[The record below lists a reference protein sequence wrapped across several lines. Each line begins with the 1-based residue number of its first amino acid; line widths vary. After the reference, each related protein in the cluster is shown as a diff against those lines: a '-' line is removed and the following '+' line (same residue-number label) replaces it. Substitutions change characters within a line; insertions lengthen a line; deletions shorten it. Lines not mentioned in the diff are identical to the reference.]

1 MRAGPKLLQWP
12 LAMKNFIAVLT
23 TGDLR
28 QMIGRYSDVILA
40 GLVMTIISMLIIP
53 LPYFALDLLIVLNI
67 SISVLLLLL
76 AMYIPNALHLASF
89 PSLLLITTLFRLA
102 LNVSSTRLILLT
114 AKAGEV
120 IQAFGNFVVKG
131 NLVVGIVIFLILT
144 IIQFLVI
151 TKGAERVAEVAARFT
166 LDAMPGKQ
174 MSIDADLRAGA
185 FDMDEARRKRNDLN
199 RESQLFGSMDG
210 AMKFVKGDA
219 IAGLIITAINIVA
232 GIVIG
237 VLMMKM
243 KAGEALNVF
252 ALLTIG
258 DGLVSQ
264 IPALL
269 ISITAGL
276 VVTRVASEEESNHLG
291 KDISFQLLGQPR
303 AFIIAAVLLTLFA
316 LVPGMPGIPFT
327 IMAAATGLIGYGLN
341 RTARLK
347 AEGKLQPLPN
357 APASQEEVKEQR
369 DKRIQAQRMQEGQS
383 QQMLPVVTPI
393 ALEVAADLI
402 PLVEDTGDG
411 SKFLGEMIPMMR
423 DGLFYEL
430 GVRFPGIRVR
440 GNETDMPPGSYLIMI
455 NEIPLVMGTVS
466 QEKVLV
472 NDTVERLR
480 LLNIEGEPATNPA
493 NGNEC
498 AWIDI
503 QYQEVAEQAGL
514 TTWDAAGY
522 IVLHLSS
529 VLRKNGAE
537 FVGIQETMNML
548 EQLEQAFPALVKET
562 VPKVVSP
569 FQLTDILRRLIEE
582 EISIRDLRSIL
593 QALAEWGQVEHD
605 TVMLTE
611 YVRAALKRYISHK
624 YTRGQNTLIVY
635 LLDPQIEETVRSS
648 IQHTSSGS
656 YLALEPE
663 ITQEILSAV
672 RTEVGSLP
680 PTAQNPVILTT
691 MEIRRY
697 FRKLVELEFPH
708 LAVLS
713 YQELSP
719 DMNIQPIARIS
730 LE

>member
-1 MRAGPKLLQWP
+1 MNKFL
-12 LAMKNFIAVLT
+12 AVLT

-28 QMIGRYSDVILA
+28 QLIGRYSDIGLA
-40 GLVMTIISMLIIP
+40 ALVMLIISILILP
-53 LPYFALDLLIVLNI
+53 LPPFALDILIVLNMAI
-67 SISVLLLLL
+67 SIVLLLL

-89 PSLLLITTLFRLA
+89 PSLLLVTTLFRLS
-102 LNVSSTRLILLT
+102 LNVSSTRLILLE
-114 AKAGEV
+114 AHAGEV
-120 IQAFGNFVVKG
+120 IKAFGEFVVGG
-131 NLVVGIVIFLILT
+131 NLVVGLVIFLILT

-151 TKGAERVAEVAARFT
+151 TKGAERVSEVAARFT

-185 FDMDEARRKRNDLN
+185 FDLDEARRRRNDLN

-210 AMKFVKGDA
+210 AMKFVKGDS
-219 IAGLIITAINIVA
+219 IAGLIITVINIIA
-232 GIVIG
+232 GVIIG
-237 VLMMKM
+237 VTMMDM
-243 KAGEALNVF
+243 SASDALQTF
-252 ALLTIG
+252 AILTVG
-258 DGLVSQ
+258 DGLISQ

-269 ISITAGL
+269 IAITSGL
-276 VVTRVASEEESNHLG
+276 IVTRVASEESENHLG
-291 KDISFQLLGQPR
+291 KDISGQLLSQPR
-303 AFIIAAVLLTLFA
+303 AFVISSVLLVLFG
-316 LVPGMPGIPFT
+316 LVPGMPTIPFWILG
-327 IMAAATGLIGYGLN
+327 IMAGLTGYGLL
-341 RTARLK
+341 RTQRLK
-347 AEGKLQPLPN
+347 AEGKLVADPT
-357 APASQEEVKEQR
+357 APQTAEDVKEQR
-369 DKRIQAQRMQEGQS
+369 EKRIQAQKIQEGQS

-402 PLVEDTGDG
+402 PLVEDAGEG
-411 SKFLGEMIPMMR
+411 SKFLGEMVPMMR

-440 GNETDMPPGSYLIMI
+440 GNESDMPPGSYLIMI

-466 QEKVLV
+466 LTKVLV

-480 LLNIEGEPATNPA
+480 LLNIDGEPATNPA

-498 AWIDI
+498 AWIDSE
-503 QYQEVAEQAGL
+503 YQEVAEQAGL

-529 VLRKNGAE
+529 VLRKNGSE
-537 FVGIQETMNML
+537 FVGIQEVMNML

-593 QALAEWGQVEHD
+593 QSLAEWGQVEHD

>member
-1 MRAGPKLLQWP
+1 
-12 LAMKNFIAVLT
+12 MKNFIAVLM

-40 GLVMTIISMLIIP
+40 ALVMMIISILIIP
-53 LPYFALDLLIVLNI
+53 LPYFLLDLLIVLNI

-76 AMYIPNALHLASF
+76 AMYIPNALQLASF
-89 PSLLLITTLFRLA
+89 PSILLVTTLFRLA

-120 IQAFGNFVVKG
+120 IAAFGNFVVKG

-185 FDMDEARRKRNDLN
+185 FDMDEARKKRNDLN

-219 IAGLIITAINIVA
+219 IAGLIITAINIIA
-232 GIVIG
+232 GVIIG
-237 VLMMKM
+237 VLMMDM
-243 KAGEALNVF
+243 QASEALQVF
-252 ALLTIG
+252 AILTIG
-258 DGLVSQ
+258 DGLISQ

-269 ISITAGL
+269 ISVTAGL
-276 VVTRVASEEESNHLG
+276 VVTRVASEEEGNHLG
-291 KDISFQLLGQPR
+291 KDISFQLLAQPR
-303 AFIIAAVLLTLFA
+303 AFVISSVLLTLFA
-316 LVPGMPGIPFT
+316 IVPGMPAIPFF
-327 IMAAATGLIGYGLN
+327 IMAAAVGAIGYGLN
-341 RTARLK
+341 RSIRLK
-347 AEGKLQPLPN
+347 AEGKLQALPN
-357 APASQEEVKEQR
+357 SPPTQEDVKEQR

-402 PLVEDTGDG
+402 PLVEDTGEG

-498 AWIDI
+498 AWIDV

>member
-1 MRAGPKLLQWP
+1 
-12 LAMKNFIAVLT
+12 MKNFIAVLT
-23 TGDLR
+23 TGDLV
-28 QMIGRYSDVILA
+28 QTISRYSDMVLA
-40 GLVMTIISMLIIP
+40 GLVVIILGMLIIP
-53 LPYFALDLLIVLNI
+53 IPTFLLDLFIVLNM

-76 AMYIPNALHLASF
+76 AIYIPNALHIASF

-120 IQAFGNFVVKG
+120 IAAFGDFVVQG
-131 NLVVGIVIFLILT
+131 NLVVGIVVFLILT
-144 IIQFLVI
+144 LINFLVI

-185 FDMDEARRKRNDLN
+185 FDMDEARKKRNDLS

-210 AMKFVKGDA
+210 AMKFVKGDS

-232 GIVIG
+232 GVIIG
-237 VLMMKM
+237 TTMLDMT
-243 KAGEALNVF
+243 AGNALEVF
-252 ALLTIG
+252 AILTIG

-269 ISITAGL
+269 IAITAGL
-276 VVTRVASEEESNHLG
+276 IVTRVASEEEEQHLG
-291 KDISFQLLGQPR
+291 KDIAIQLLAQPR
-303 AFIIAAVLLTLFA
+303 AFLIAAALMMLLGA
-316 LVPGMPGIPFT
+316 VPGLPTVPFFVLGCT
-327 IMAAATGLIGYGLN
+327 SLGIGYGLV
-341 RTARLK
+341 RSAKMK
-347 AEGKLQPLPN
+347 AEGRIMPVDENVPVSDEQ
-357 APASQEEVKEQR
+357 VREQR
-369 DKRIQAQRMQEGQS
+369 DKRIQAQKMQEGQS

-393 ALEVAADLI
+393 ALEVSADLI
-402 PLVEDTGDG
+402 PLVEDAGEG
-411 SKFLGEMIPMMR
+411 SKFLGEMVPMMR

-440 GNETDMPPGSYLIMI
+440 GNETDMPAGSYLIMI

-466 QEKVLV
+466 LDKVLV
-472 NDTVERLR
+472 NDTAERLR
-480 LLNIEGEPATNPA
+480 LLNIEGETATNPA

-498 AWIDI
+498 AWIDAE
-503 QYQEVAEQAGL
+503 YKEVAEQAGL

-529 VLRKNGAE
+529 VLRKNAAE
-537 FVGIQETMNML
+537 FVGIQEVMNML

-569 FQLTDILRRLIEE
+569 FQLTDILRRLVEE

-593 QALAEWGQVEHD
+593 QSLAEWGQVEHD

-611 YVRAALKRYISHK
+611 YVRSALKRYISHK

>member
-1 MRAGPKLLQWP
+1 
-12 LAMKNFIAVLT
+12 MKNFIAVLT

-28 QMIGRYSDVILA
+28 QTIGRFSDLMLA
-40 GLVMTIISMLIIP
+40 GLVMLIVSMLIIP
-53 LPYFALDLLIVLNI
+53 LPPFLLDIFIVINI

-89 PSLLLITTLFRLA
+89 PSLLLVTTLFRLA

-120 IQAFGNFVVKG
+120 IKAFGNFVVQG

-210 AMKFVKGDA
+210 AMKFVKGDS

-232 GIVIG
+232 GIIIG
-237 VLMMKM
+237 TTMLDMQ
-243 KAGEALNVF
+243 ASEALQVF
-252 ALLTIG
+252 AILTVG

-269 ISITAGL
+269 ISITSGL
-276 VVTRVASEEESNHLG
+276 IVTRVASEDADNHLG
-291 KDISFQLLGQPR
+291 KDISLQLLAQPR
-303 AFIIAAVLLTLFA
+303 AFMIATAMLTIFG
-316 LVPGMPGIPFT
+316 LVPGLPMVPFLFC
-327 IMAAATGLIGYGLN
+327 AALVGAVGYGLN
-341 RTARLK
+341 RTKRLK
-347 AEGKLQPLPN
+347 AEGRLQQVDDGSPP
-357 APASQEEVKEQR
+357 SEEEVQEQR
-369 DKRIQAQRMQEGQS
+369 QKRIQAQRMQEGQS

-402 PLVEDTGDG
+402 PLVEDSGEG

-440 GNETDMPPGSYLIMI
+440 GNESDMPPGSYLIMI

-466 QEKVLV
+466 QDKVLV

-498 AWIDI
+498 AWIDA
-503 QYQEVAEQAGL
+503 QFQDVAEQAGL

>member
-1 MRAGPKLLQWP
+1 
-12 LAMKNFIAVLT
+12 MKNFIAVLT

-28 QMIGRYSDVILA
+28 QTIGRFSDLMLA
-40 GLVMTIISMLIIP
+40 GLVMLIVSMLIIP
-53 LPYFALDLLIVLNI
+53 LPPFLLDIFIVINI

-89 PSLLLITTLFRLA
+89 PSLLLVTTLFRLA

-120 IQAFGNFVVKG
+120 IKAFGNFVVQG

-210 AMKFVKGDA
+210 AMKFVKGDS

-232 GIVIG
+232 GIIIG
-237 VLMMKM
+237 TTMLDMQ
-243 KAGEALNVF
+243 AAEALQVF
-252 ALLTIG
+252 AILTVG

-269 ISITAGL
+269 ISITSGL
-276 VVTRVASEEESNHLG
+276 IVTRVASEDADNHLG
-291 KDISFQLLGQPR
+291 KDISLQLLAQPR
-303 AFIIAAVLLTLFA
+303 AFMIATAMLTIFG
-316 LVPGMPGIPFT
+316 LVPGLPMVPFLFC
-327 IMAAATGLIGYGLN
+327 AALVGAVGYGLN
-341 RTARLK
+341 RTKRLK
-347 AEGKLQPLPN
+347 AEGRLQQIDDGSPP
-357 APASQEEVKEQR
+357 SDEEVQEQR
-369 DKRIQAQRMQEGQS
+369 QKRIQAQRMQEGQS

-402 PLVEDTGDG
+402 PLVEDSGEG

-440 GNETDMPPGSYLIMI
+440 GNESDMPPGSYLIMI

-466 QEKVLV
+466 QDKVLV

-498 AWIDI
+498 AWIDA
-503 QYQEVAEQAGL
+503 QFQDVAEQAGL

>member
-1 MRAGPKLLQWP
+1 
-12 LAMKNFIAVLT
+12 MKNFIAVLT
-23 TGDLR
+23 TGDVR
-28 QMIGRYSDVILA
+28 QTIGRYSDVILA
-40 GLVMTIISMLIIP
+40 VLVMVIISMLIIP
-53 LPYFALDLLIVLNI
+53 LPPFLLDLFIVLNI

-89 PSLLLITTLFRLA
+89 PSLLLVTTLFRLS

-114 AKAGEV
+114 AQAGDV
-120 IQAFGNFVVKG
+120 IKAFGDFVVQG

-185 FDMDEARRKRNDLN
+185 FDMDTARRKRDDLN

-210 AMKFVKGDA
+210 AMKFVKGDS

-232 GIVIG
+232 GIIIG
-237 VLMMKM
+237 TTMMNM
-243 KAGEALNVF
+243 SASEALNVF
-252 ALLTIG
+252 AILTVG

-269 ISITAGL
+269 ISITSGL
-276 VVTRVASEEESNHLG
+276 VVTRVASEDESNHLG
-291 KDISFQLLGQPR
+291 KDISLQLLAQPR
-303 AFIIAAVLLTLFA
+303 AFIIATVMLTAFG
-316 LVPGMPGIPFT
+316 LVPGLPPVPFF
-327 IMAAATGLIGYGLN
+327 IMASVTGALGYGLN

-347 AEGKLQPLPN
+347 AEGKLQPVDDFGP
-357 APASQEEVKEQR
+357 PSEEEVREQR
-369 DKRIQAQRMQEGQS
+369 DKRIQAQKMQEGQS

-440 GNETDMPPGSYLIMI
+440 GNETDMPPGSYLIML

-466 QEKVLV
+466 QDKVLV

-498 AWIDI
+498 AWIDA
-503 QYQEVAEQAGL
+503 QFQDVAEQAGL
-514 TTWDAAGY
+514 TTWDATGY

>member
-1 MRAGPKLLQWP
+1 
-12 LAMKNFIAVLT
+12 MKNFIAVLT
-23 TGDLR
+23 TGDLS
-28 QMIGRYSDVILA
+28 QTIGRYSDLLMA
-40 GLVMTIISMLIIP
+40 ALVVVIISMLIIP
-53 LPYFALDLLIVLNI
+53 VPPALLDILIVLNI

-76 AMYIPNALHLASF
+76 AIYIPNALQIASF
-89 PSLLLITTLFRLA
+89 PSLLLITTLFRLS
-102 LNVSSTRLILLT
+102 LNVSSTRLILLE

-120 IQAFGNFVVKG
+120 IKAFGDFVVQG

-144 IIQFLVI
+144 IINFLVI

-185 FDMDEARRKRNDLN
+185 LDMDEARKKRNDLS

-210 AMKFVKGDA
+210 AMKFVKGDS
-219 IAGLIITAINIVA
+219 ITGLIVTAINIIA
-232 GIVIG
+232 GVIIG
-237 VLMMKM
+237 TTMLEMT
-243 KAGEALNVF
+243 AGDALEVF
-252 ALLTIG
+252 AILTIG

-269 ISITAGL
+269 IAITAGL
-276 VVTRVASEEESNHLG
+276 IVTRVASEDENQHLG
-291 KDISFQLLGQPR
+291 KDIAFQLLAQPR
-303 AFIIAAVLLTLFA
+303 AFVIASALMVLLG
-316 LVPGMPGIPFT
+316 LVPGLPMIPFFVL
-327 IMAAATGLIGYGLN
+327 ALFSGGIGYGLI
-341 RTARLK
+341 RTKKLK
-347 AEGKLQPLPN
+347 AEGRLMPQDDE
-357 APASQEEVKEQR
+357 AGVTEEQAKEQR

-402 PLVEDTGDG
+402 PLVEDAGEG
-411 SKFLGEMIPMMR
+411 SRFLGEMVPMMR

-440 GNETDMPPGSYLIMI
+440 GNESDMPAGSYLIMI
-455 NEIPLVMGTVS
+455 NEIPLVMGTVNID
-466 QEKVLV
+466 KVLV
-472 NDTVERLR
+472 NDTAERLR
-480 LLNIEGEPATNPA
+480 LLNIEGETATNPA
-493 NGNEC
+493 NNNEC
-498 AWIDI
+498 AWIDAE
-503 QYQEVAEQAGL
+503 YKDVAEQAGL

-529 VLRKNGAE
+529 VLRKNAAE
-537 FVGIQETMNML
+537 FVGIQEVMNML

-569 FQLTDILRRLIEE
+569 FQLTDILRRLVEE

-593 QALAEWGQVEHD
+593 QSLAEWGQVEHD

-611 YVRAALKRYISHK
+611 YVRSALKRYISHK

>member
-1 MRAGPKLLQWP
+1 
-12 LAMKNFIAVLT
+12 MKGIKSFIAILT

-28 QMIGRYSDVILA
+28 QAIGRYSDVMLA
-40 GLVMTIISMLIIP
+40 SLVMMIISMLIIP
-53 LPYFALDLLIVLNI
+53 LPPFLLDLLIVLNI

-89 PSLLLITTLFRLA
+89 PSILLVTTLFRLA

-114 AKAGEV
+114 AEAGDV
-120 IQAFGNFVVKG
+120 IAAFGDFVVQG
-131 NLVVGIVIFLILT
+131 NLVVGLVIFLILT

-210 AMKFVKGDA
+210 AMKFVKGDS

-232 GIVIG
+232 GLIIG
-237 VLMMKM
+237 ATMLNMEL
-243 KAGEALNVF
+243 GEALQVF
-252 ALLTIG
+252 AILTVG

-269 ISITAGL
+269 ISVTSGL
-276 VVTRVASEEESNHLG
+276 IVPRVASEESGNHLG
-291 KDISFQLLGQPR
+291 KDISFQLLAQPR
-303 AFIIAAVLLTLFA
+303 AFIIATVMLVLFGA
-316 LVPGMPGIPFT
+316 VPGLPVIPFRF
-327 IMAAATGLIGYGLN
+327 MALMTGLTGYGLN
-341 RTARLK
+341 RSRRLK
-347 AEGKLQPLPN
+347 AEGKLQPIPDEGGM
-357 APASQEEVKEQR
+357 PSDEDVKEQR
-369 DKRIQAQRMQEGQS
+369 EKRIQAQRMQEGQS

-402 PLVEDTGDG
+402 PLVEDAGDG

-480 LLNIEGEPATNPA
+480 LLNIDGEPATNPA

-498 AWIDI
+498 AWIEAQFQD
-503 QYQEVAEQAGL
+503 VAEQAGL

-522 IVLHLSS
+522 MVLHLSS

>member
-1 MRAGPKLLQWP
+1 
-12 LAMKNFIAVLT
+12 MKNFIAVLT
-23 TGDLR
+23 TGDV
-28 QMIGRYSDVILA
+28 QQTISRYSDFVLA
-40 GLVMTIISMLIIP
+40 GLVVVIISMLIIP
-53 LPYFALDLLIVLNI
+53 VPPFLLDLLIVLNMAI
-67 SISVLLLLL
+67 SVVLLLL
-76 AMYIPNALHLASF
+76 AIYIPNALQIASF

-114 AKAGEV
+114 AAPGEV
-120 IQAFGNFVVKG
+120 IKAFGDFVVSG
-131 NLVVGIVIFLILT
+131 NLVVGVVIFLILT
-144 IIQFLVI
+144 IINFLVI

-185 FDMDEARRKRNDLN
+185 FDMDEARRKRNELG

-210 AMKFVKGDA
+210 AMKFVKGDS

-232 GIVIG
+232 GIIIG
-237 VLMMKM
+237 STQMGMKT
-243 KAGEALNVF
+243 AEALDVF

-269 ISITAGL
+269 IAITAGL
-276 VVTRVASEEESNHLG
+276 IVTRVASEDTDQHLG
-291 KDISFQLLGQPR
+291 KDIATQLLAQPR
-303 AFIIAAVLLTLFA
+303 AFAISTFILMA
-316 LVPGMPGIPFT
+316 LGIVPGMPTVPFFVLGIS
-327 IMAAATGLIGYGLN
+327 AGVVGYGLS
-341 RTARLK
+341 RTKRLK
-347 AEGKLQPLPN
+347 AEGKLLPGSDG
-357 APASQEEVKEQR
+357 PSEEEVKQER
-369 DKRIQAQRMQEGQS
+369 DKRIKTQKLQEGQS

-402 PLVEDTGDG
+402 PLVEDQGEG
-411 SKFLGEMIPMMR
+411 SRFLGEMVPMMR

-440 GNETDMPPGSYLIMI
+440 GNETDMPAGSYLIMI
-455 NEIPLVMGTVS
+455 NEIPLVMGTVALD
-466 QEKVLV
+466 KVLV

-480 LLNIEGEPATNPA
+480 LLNIEGEQATNPA

-498 AWIDI
+498 AWIDSDYKDI
-503 QYQEVAEQAGL
+503 AEQAGL

-522 IVLHLSS
+522 MVLHLSS
-529 VLRKNGAE
+529 VLRKNAAE
-537 FVGIQETMNML
+537 FVGIQEVMNML

-569 FQLTDILRRLIEE
+569 FQLTDILRRLVEE

-593 QALAEWGQVEHD
+593 QSLAEWGQVEHD

-611 YVRAALKRYISHK
+611 YVRSALKRYISHK

>member
-1 MRAGPKLLQWP
+1 MTRFFA
-12 LAMKNFIAVLT
+12 ILT

-28 QMIGRYSDVILA
+28 LAIGRYSDVFLA
-40 GLVMTIISMLIIP
+40 ALIMMIITMLIIP
-53 LPYFALDLLIVLNI
+53 LPTWMLDVLIVLNI
-67 SISVLLLLL
+67 SIAVLLVLL

-89 PSLLLITTLFRLA
+89 PSILLVTTLFRLA
-102 LNVSSTRLILLT
+102 LNVSSTRLILLY

-120 IQAFGNFVVKG
+120 IKAFGDFVVAG

-185 FDMDEARRKRNDLN
+185 FDIDEARRKRNELN

-210 AMKFVKGDA
+210 AMKFVKGDS

-232 GIVIG
+232 GIIIG
-237 VLMMKM
+237 TTMLDM
-243 KAGEALNVF
+243 ATSEALNVY
-252 ALLTIG
+252 ALLTVG

-276 VVTRVASEEESNHLG
+276 VVTRVASEEDSSHLG
-291 KDISFQLLGQPR
+291 KDISFQLLAQPR
-303 AFIIAAVLLTLFA
+303 AFVIASILMTLFG
-316 LVPGMPGIPFT
+316 LVPGMPTIPFFVL
-327 IMAAATGLIGYGLN
+327 AAITGATAYGLQ
-341 RTARLK
+341 RSRRLK
-347 AEGKLQPLPN
+347 AEGKLKPVDAGGP
-357 APASQEEVKEQR
+357 PSEEEVKEQR
-369 DKRIQAQRMQEGQS
+369 EKRIQAQKMQEGQS

-393 ALEVAADLI
+393 ALEVASDLI
-402 PLVEDTGDG
+402 HLVEDQGDG
-411 SKFLGEMIPMMR
+411 SKFLGRMIPMMR

-430 GVRFPGIRVR
+430 GVRFPGVRVR
-440 GNETDMPPGSYLIMI
+440 GNESDMPTGSYLIMI

-466 QEKVLV
+466 QDKVLV

-480 LLNIEGEPATNPA
+480 LLNIDGEPATNPA

-503 QYQEVAEQAGL
+503 SLQEVAEQAGL

-522 IVLHLSS
+522 MVLHLSS

-672 RTEVGSLP
+672 RTEVGALP

-719 DMNIQPIARIS
+719 DMNIQPIARIA

>member
-1 MRAGPKLLQWP
+1 
-12 LAMKNFIAVLT
+12 MKGFIAVLT

-28 QMIGRYSDVILA
+28 QAIGRYSDIGLA
-40 GLVMTIISMLIIP
+40 ALVMLIISMLIIP
-53 LPYFALDLLIVLNI
+53 LPPFMLDVLIVVNI

-89 PSLLLITTLFRLA
+89 PSLLLVTTLFRLS

-114 AKAGEV
+114 AQPGEV
-120 IQAFGNFVVKG
+120 IKAFGNFVVSG

-210 AMKFVKGDA
+210 AMKFVKGDS

-232 GIVIG
+232 GVIIG
-237 VLMMKM
+237 VTMMNM
-243 KAGEALNVF
+243 GASEALSIF
-252 ALLTIG
+252 ALLTVG

-276 VVTRVASEEESNHLG
+276 IVTRVASEESENHLG
-291 KDISFQLLGQPR
+291 RDISFQLLAQPK
-303 AFIIAAVLLTLFA
+303 AFVIASVLLVLFG
-316 LVPGMPGIPFT
+316 LVPGLPTLPFFL
-327 IMAAATGLIGYGLN
+327 MAAVTGATGYGLN
-341 RTARLK
+341 RTKRLK
-347 AEGKLQPLPN
+347 AEGKLQPIDDGGMP
-357 APASQEEVKEQR
+357 SEQDVKEQR
-369 DKRIQAQRMQEGQS
+369 EKRIQAQKMQEGQS

-402 PLVEDTGDG
+402 PLVEDTGEG

-466 QEKVLV
+466 QDKVLV

-480 LLNIEGEPATNPA
+480 LLNIDGEPATNPA

-498 AWIDI
+498 AWVDA
-503 QYQEVAEQAGL
+503 QYQDVAEQAGL
-514 TTWDAAGY
+514 TTWDASGY

>member
-1 MRAGPKLLQWP
+1 
-12 LAMKNFIAVLT
+12 MKNFLAVLM
-23 TGDLR
+23 TGDIR
-28 QMIGRYSDVILA
+28 HTVGRYSDVLLA
-40 GLVMTIISMLIIP
+40 GLVMLIISMLIIP
-53 LPYFALDLLIVLNI
+53 LPPLLLDLFIVLNI

-89 PSLLLITTLFRLA
+89 PSLLLVTTLFRLA

-114 AKAGEV
+114 AEAGEV
-120 IQAFGNFVVKG
+120 IKAFGNFVVQG

-185 FDMDEARRKRNDLN
+185 FDMDTARKKRNDLN

-210 AMKFVKGDA
+210 AMKFVKGDS

-232 GIVIG
+232 GLIIG
-237 VLMMKM
+237 TTMLNMSS
-243 KAGEALNVF
+243 GEALQVF
-252 ALLTIG
+252 AILTVG

-269 ISITAGL
+269 ISVTSGL
-276 VVTRVASEEESNHLG
+276 VVTRVASEEEENHLG
-291 KDISFQLLGQPR
+291 KDISMQLLAQPR
-303 AFIIAAVLLTLFA
+303 AFIIASAMLGMFG
-316 LVPGMPGIPFT
+316 LVPGLPMLPFFV
-327 IMAAATGLIGYGLN
+327 MSAVTGVVGYGLN
-341 RTARLK
+341 RTNRLK
-347 AEGKLQPLPN
+347 AEGKLQPVDGSP
-357 APASQEEVKEQR
+357 PSEEDMQEQR

-393 ALEVAADLI
+393 ALEVAGDLI
-402 PLVEDTGDG
+402 PLVEDQGAG

-440 GNETDMPPGSYLIMI
+440 GNESDMPTGSYLIMI

-466 QEKVLV
+466 QDKVLV

-480 LLNIEGEPATNPA
+480 LLNIEGQPATNPA

-498 AWIDI
+498 AWIDA

-514 TTWDAAGY
+514 TTWDATGY

>member
-1 MRAGPKLLQWP
+1 
-12 LAMKNFIAVLT
+12 MKNFIAVLT
-23 TGDLR
+23 TGDL
-28 QMIGRYSDVILA
+28 QQTIGRYSDLILA
-40 GLVMTIISMLIIP
+40 FLIVIILGMLIVPVPPFI
-53 LPYFALDLLIVLNI
+53 LDLLMVINI
-67 SISVLLLLL
+67 SISVILLLL
-76 AMYIPNALHLASF
+76 AIYIPNALHLASF
-89 PSLLLITTLFRLA
+89 PSLLLVTTLFRLG
-102 LNVSSTRLILLT
+102 LNVSTTRLILLE
-114 AKAGEV
+114 AHAGEV
-120 IQAFGNFVVKG
+120 VVAFGNFVVQG
-131 NLVVGIVIFLILT
+131 NLVVGIVMFLVLT
-144 IIQFLVI
+144 IINFLVI
-151 TKGAERVAEVAARFT
+151 TKGAERVSEVAARFT

-185 FDMDEARRKRNDLN
+185 FDMDEARRRRNDLS
-199 RESQLFGSMDG
+199 RESQLHGSMDG

-219 IAGLIITAINIVA
+219 IAGLIITAINIIA
-232 GIVIG
+232 GVIIG
-237 VLMMKM
+237 TTMLDMS
-243 KAGEALNVF
+243 ASEALQIY
-252 ALLTIG
+252 AILTIG

-264 IPALL
+264 IPAIL
-269 ISITAGL
+269 ISVTAGFI
-276 VVTRVASEEESNHLG
+276 VTRVASEESDQHLG
-291 KDISFQLLGQPR
+291 KDIAIQLLAQPR
-303 AFIIAAVLLTLFA
+303 SFMISSVFLAAIGII
-316 LVPGMPGIPFT
+316 PGMPAVPFVGI
-327 IMAAATGLIGYGLN
+327 AAIIGALGYGLQ
-341 RTARLK
+341 RSKRMK
-347 AEGKLQPLPN
+347 AEGKIVAQPGDGP
-357 APASQEEVKEQR
+357 PSEDEVKQQR
-369 DKRIQAQRMQEGQS
+369 EKRIQNQKMQEGQAA
-383 QQMLPVVTPI
+383 QMLPVVTPI

-402 PLVEDTGDG
+402 PLVEDAGEG
-411 SKFLGEMIPMMR
+411 SKFLGEMVPMMR

-466 QEKVLV
+466 LNKVLV
-472 NDTVERLR
+472 NDTAERLR
-480 LLNIEGEPATNPA
+480 LLNIEGETATNPA

-498 AWIDI
+498 AWIDAE
-503 QYQEVAEQAGL
+503 YKEVAEQAGL

-529 VLRKNGAE
+529 VLRKNAAE
-537 FVGIQETMNML
+537 FVGIQEVMNML

-569 FQLTDILRRLIEE
+569 FQLTDILRRLVEE

-593 QALAEWGQVEHD
+593 QSLAEWGQVEHD

-611 YVRAALKRYISHK
+611 YVRSALKRYISHK

>member
-1 MRAGPKLLQWP
+1 
-12 LAMKNFIAVLT
+12 MKNFIAVLT
-23 TGDLR
+23 TGDL
-28 QMIGRYSDVILA
+28 QQTIGRYSDVMLA
-40 GLVMTIISMLIIP
+40 GMVILILGMLIVP
-53 LPYFALDLLIVLNI
+53 LPPFLLDILIVLNM
-67 SISVLLLLL
+67 SISVVLMLL

-89 PSLLLITTLFRLA
+89 PSLLLLTTLFRLA
-102 LNVSSTRLILLT
+102 LNVSSTRLILLD

-120 IQAFGNFVVKG
+120 IKSFGEFVVRG
-131 NLVVGIVIFLILT
+131 NLVVGIVMFLILT

-151 TKGAERVAEVAARFT
+151 TKGAERVSEVAARFT

-185 FDMDEARRKRNDLN
+185 FDMDEARKKRNDLS

-210 AMKFVKGDA
+210 AMKFVKGDS
-219 IAGLIITAINIVA
+219 IAGLIITAINIIA
-232 GIVIG
+232 GVIIG
-237 VLMMKM
+237 TTMMDM
-243 KAGEALNVF
+243 EAGEALNLF
-252 ALLTIG
+252 AILTIG

-269 ISITAGL
+269 IAITAGL
-276 VVTRVASEEESNHLG
+276 IVTRVASEDSDQHLG
-291 KDISFQLLGQPR
+291 KDIAFQMLAQPR
-303 AFIIAAVLLTLFA
+303 AFVIATVFLMLIGII
-316 LVPGMPGIPFT
+316 PGMPTVPFFF
-327 IMAAATGLIGYGLN
+327 MAALAGGAGYGLL
-341 RTARLK
+341 RTKRLK
-347 AEGKLQPLPN
+347 AEGKLLAQPD
-357 APASQEEVKEQR
+357 APPSEEEVKQQR
-369 DKRIQAQRMQEGQS
+369 DKRIQAQKMQEGQS

-402 PLVEDTGDG
+402 PLVEDSGSG
-411 SKFLGEMIPMMR
+411 SKFLGEMVPMMR

-466 QEKVLV
+466 LNKVLV
-472 NDTVERLR
+472 NDTAERLR
-480 LLNIEGEPATNPA
+480 LLNIEGESATNPA

-498 AWIDI
+498 AWIDAE
-503 QYQEVAEQAGL
+503 YREVAEQAGL

-529 VLRKNGAE
+529 VLRKNAAE
-537 FVGIQETMNML
+537 FVGIQEVMNML

-569 FQLTDILRRLIEE
+569 FQLTDILRRLVEE

-593 QALAEWGQVEHD
+593 QSLAEWGQVEHD

-611 YVRAALKRYISHK
+611 YVRSALKRYISHK

>member
-1 MRAGPKLLQWP
+1 
-12 LAMKNFIAVLT
+12 MKNFIAVLT
-23 TGDLR
+23 TGDL
-28 QMIGRYSDVILA
+28 QQTLARYSDLALA
-40 GLVMTIISMLIIP
+40 GLIILILGMLIVP
-53 LPYFALDLLIVLNI
+53 LPYFLLDIFIVINM
-67 SISVLLLLL
+67 SFSVILMLL
-76 AMYIPNALHLASF
+76 AMYIPNALHIASF

-102 LNVSSTRLILLT
+102 LNVSSTRLILLE
-114 AKAGEV
+114 AHAGEV
-120 IQAFGNFVVKG
+120 IKSFGEFVVKG
-131 NLVVGIVIFLILT
+131 NLVVGIMMFLILT
-144 IIQFLVI
+144 IINFLVI
-151 TKGAERVAEVAARFT
+151 TKGAERVSEVAARFT

-185 FDMDEARRKRNDLN
+185 FDMDEARRKRNDLG

-210 AMKFVKGDA
+210 AMKFVKGDS
-219 IAGLIITAINIVA
+219 IAGLIITAINIIA
-232 GIVIG
+232 GVIIG
-237 VLMMKM
+237 TTMMGM
-243 KAGEALNVF
+243 DAATALNTF
-252 ALLTIG
+252 AILTIG

-264 IPALL
+264 IPGLL
-269 ISITAGL
+269 IAITAGL
-276 VVTRVASEEESNHLG
+276 IVTRVASEDSNQHLG
-291 KDISFQLLGQPR
+291 KDIAIQMLAQPR
-303 AFIIAAVLLTLFA
+303 AFMIAAVFLIGIA
-316 LVPGMPGIPFT
+316 IIPGMPFVPFM
-327 IMAAATGLIGYGLN
+327 IMAVLSGGAGYGLA
-341 RTARLK
+341 RTIRLK
-347 AEGKLQPLPN
+347 AEGKIQPVEDG
-357 APASQEEVKEQR
+357 APKSDEEVKQQR
-369 DKRIQAQRMQEGQS
+369 EKRIQTQKMQEGQS

-402 PLVEDTGDG
+402 PLVEDSGEG
-411 SKFLGEMIPMMR
+411 SKFLGEMVPMMR

-466 QEKVLV
+466 LNKVLV
-472 NDTVERLR
+472 NDTAERLR
-480 LLNIEGEPATNPA
+480 LLNIEGETATNPA

-498 AWIDI
+498 AWIDAE
-503 QYQEVAEQAGL
+503 YKEVAEQAGL

-529 VLRKNGAE
+529 VLRKNAAE
-537 FVGIQETMNML
+537 FVGIQEVMNML

-569 FQLTDILRRLIEE
+569 FQLTDILRRLVEE

-593 QALAEWGQVEHD
+593 QSLAEWGQVEHD

-611 YVRAALKRYISHK
+611 YVRSALKRYISHK

>member
-1 MRAGPKLLQWP
+1 
-12 LAMKNFIAVLT
+12 MKNFIAVLT
-23 TGDLR
+23 TGDLS
-28 QMIGRYSDVILA
+28 QTIGRYSDLMMA
-40 GLVMTIISMLIIP
+40 GLIVIIISMLIIP
-53 LPYFALDLLIVLNI
+53 VPPVILDLLIVLNM

-76 AMYIPNALHLASF
+76 AIYIPNALQIASF

-114 AKAGEV
+114 AKAGDV
-120 IQAFGNFVVKG
+120 IRAFGDFVVQG
-131 NLVVGIVIFLILT
+131 NLVVGLVVFLILT
-144 IIQFLVI
+144 IINFLVI

-185 FDMDEARRKRNDLN
+185 LDMDEARKKRNDLS

-210 AMKFVKGDA
+210 AMKFVKGDS
-219 IAGLIITAINIVA
+219 IAGLIITAINIIA
-232 GIVIG
+232 GIIIG
-237 VLMMKM
+237 ATMLDMS
-243 KAGEALNVF
+243 AGEALQVF
-252 ALLTIG
+252 AILTIG

-269 ISITAGL
+269 IAITAGL
-276 VVTRVASEEESNHLG
+276 IVTRVASEDEDQHLG
-291 KDISFQLLGQPR
+291 KDIAFQLLAQPR
-303 AFIIAAVLLTLFA
+303 AFIISSTLMVGLG
-316 LVPGMPGIPFT
+316 LVPGLPAIPFFVL
-327 IMAAATGLIGYGLN
+327 ALCSGGVGYGLI
-341 RTARLK
+341 RTKKLK
-347 AEGKLQPLPN
+347 AEGRLMPQDDEVGVTDEQAK
-357 APASQEEVKEQR
+357 EER

-402 PLVEDTGDG
+402 PLVEDAGEG
-411 SKFLGEMIPMMR
+411 SRFLGEMVPMMR

-440 GNETDMPPGSYLIMI
+440 GNETDMPAGSYLIMI
-455 NEIPLVMGTVS
+455 NEIPLVMGTVNID
-466 QEKVLV
+466 KVLV
-472 NDTVERLR
+472 NDTAERLR
-480 LLNIEGEPATNPA
+480 LLNIEGETATNPA
-493 NGNEC
+493 NNNEC
-498 AWIDI
+498 AWIDAE
-503 QYQEVAEQAGL
+503 YKDVAEQAGL

-529 VLRKNGAE
+529 VLRKNAAE
-537 FVGIQETMNML
+537 FVGIQEVMTML

-569 FQLTDILRRLIEE
+569 FQLTDILRRLVEE

-593 QALAEWGQVEHD
+593 QSLAEWGQVEHD

-611 YVRAALKRYISHK
+611 YVRSALKRYISHK

>member
-1 MRAGPKLLQWP
+1 
-12 LAMKNFIAVLT
+12 MKGFIAVLM

-28 QMIGRYSDVILA
+28 QTIGRYSDFMLA
-40 GLVMTIISMLIIP
+40 GLVMLIVSMLIIP
-53 LPYFALDLLIVLNI
+53 LPPFVLDLFLVLNV
-67 SISVLLLLL
+67 SIAVLLVLL

-89 PSLLLITTLFRLA
+89 PSILLVTTLFRLA

-114 AKAGEV
+114 ASAGEV
-120 IQAFGNFVVKG
+120 IRAFGNFVVSG

-185 FDMDEARRKRNDLN
+185 FDMDEARRRRNNLN

-210 AMKFVKGDA
+210 AMKFVKGDS
-219 IAGLIITAINIVA
+219 IASLIITAINIVA
-232 GIVIG
+232 GVIIG
-237 VLMMKM
+237 TLMLGMSG
-243 KAGEALNVF
+243 GEALQVY
-252 ALLTIG
+252 ALLTVG

-269 ISITAGL
+269 ISVTAGL
-276 VVTRVASEEESNHLG
+276 VVTRVASEDEEAHLG
-291 KDISFQLLGQPR
+291 KDISFQLLSQPR
-303 AFIIAAVLLTLFA
+303 AFLIACTILALFA
-316 LVPGMPGIPFT
+316 LVPGLPAIPFLVLSL
-327 IMAAATGLIGYGLN
+327 ATFGIGYGL
-341 RTARLK
+341 RRSELSK
-347 AEGKLQPLPN
+347 KQHLMQLREGGGPLPEE
-357 APASQEEVKEQR
+357 ALQEERE
-369 DKRIQAQRMQEGQS
+369 KRIQDQKAQEGQA

-393 ALEVAADLI
+393 ALEVASDLVH
-402 PLVEDTGDG
+402 LVENTGEG
-411 SKFLGEMIPMMR
+411 AKFLGEMVPMMR

-440 GNETDMPPGSYLIMI
+440 GNEGDMPAGSYLIML
-455 NEIPLVMGTVS
+455 NEIPLVMGNIDE
-466 QEKVLV
+466 EKVLV
-472 NDTVERLR
+472 NDTPERLR
-480 LLNIEGEPATNPA
+480 LLNIDGEPATNPA
-493 NGNEC
+493 SGIES
-498 AWIDI
+498 AWVDA
-503 QYQEVAEQAGL
+503 EHRDVVEQAGL

-522 IVLHLSS
+522 MVLHVSS
-529 VLRKNGAE
+529 VLRKNAAE
-537 FVGIQETMNML
+537 FLGIQETMNML

-569 FQLTDILRRLIEE
+569 FQLTDILRRLVEE

-663 ITQEILSAV
+663 ITQEILTAV
-672 RTEVGSLP
+672 RSEVGNLP
-680 PTAQNPVILTT
+680 PTAQAPVILTI

-719 DMNIQPIARIS
+719 DMNIQPIARIT

>member
-1 MRAGPKLLQWP
+1 
-12 LAMKNFIAVLT
+12 MKNFIAVLT
-23 TGDLR
+23 TGDLS
-28 QMIGRYSDVILA
+28 QTIGRYSDLLMA
-40 GLVMTIISMLIIP
+40 GLVVTIISMLIIP
-53 LPYFALDLLIVLNI
+53 VPPVALDLLIVLNM

-76 AMYIPNALHLASF
+76 AIYIPNALQIASF

-114 AKAGEV
+114 AKAGDV
-120 IQAFGNFVVKG
+120 IKAFGDFVVQG

-144 IIQFLVI
+144 IINFLVI

-185 FDMDEARRKRNDLN
+185 LDMDEARKKRNDLS

-210 AMKFVKGDA
+210 AMKFVKGDS
-219 IAGLIITAINIVA
+219 IAGLIITAINIIA

-237 VLMMKM
+237 TSMLEMT
-243 KAGEALNVF
+243 AADALRVF
-252 ALLTIG
+252 AILTIG

-269 ISITAGL
+269 IAITAGL
-276 VVTRVASEEESNHLG
+276 IVTRVASEEESQHLG
-291 KDISFQLLGQPR
+291 KDIAFQLLAQPR
-303 AFIIAAVLLTLFA
+303 AFVIAATLMILLG
-316 LVPGMPGIPFT
+316 LVPGLPTIPFFVLA
-327 IMAAATGLIGYGLN
+327 MLSGGIGYGLI
-341 RTARLK
+341 RTKKLK
-347 AEGKLQPLPN
+347 AEGRLMPQDDEMGVTDEQ
-357 APASQEEVKEQR
+357 AKEQR
-369 DKRIQAQRMQEGQS
+369 DKRIQAQKMQEGQS
-383 QQMLPVVTPI
+383 QQMLPLVTPI

-402 PLVEDTGDG
+402 PLVEDAGEG
-411 SKFLGEMIPMMR
+411 SRFLGEMVPMMR

-440 GNETDMPPGSYLIMI
+440 GNETDMPAGSYLIMV
-455 NEIPLVMGTVS
+455 NEIPLVMGTVNID
-466 QEKVLV
+466 KVLV
-472 NDTVERLR
+472 NDTAERLR
-480 LLNIEGEPATNPA
+480 LLNIEGETATNPA
-493 NGNEC
+493 NNNEC
-498 AWIDI
+498 AWIDAE
-503 QYQEVAEQAGL
+503 YKDVAEQAGL

-529 VLRKNGAE
+529 VLRKNASE
-537 FVGIQETMNML
+537 FVGIQEVMNML

-569 FQLTDILRRLIEE
+569 FQLTDILRRLVEE
-582 EISIRDLRSIL
+582 EIQIRDLRSIL
-593 QALAEWGQVEHD
+593 QSLAEWGQVEHD

-611 YVRAALKRYISHK
+611 YVRSALKRYISHK

-730 LE
+730 LD

>member
-1 MRAGPKLLQWP
+1 
-12 LAMKNFIAVLT
+12 MKNFIAVLT
-23 TGDLR
+23 TGDLS
-28 QMIGRYSDVILA
+28 QTIGRYSDLMLA
-40 GLVMTIISMLIIP
+40 GLVMIILGMLIIP
-53 LPYFALDLLIVLNI
+53 VPPFVLDLFIVLNM
-67 SISVLLLLL
+67 SLSVVLLLL
-76 AMYIPNALHLASF
+76 AIYIPNALHIASF

-120 IQAFGNFVVKG
+120 IKAFGDFVVSG

-144 IIQFLVI
+144 LINFLVI

-185 FDMDEARRKRNDLN
+185 FDMDEARKKRNDLS

-210 AMKFVKGDA
+210 AMKFVKGDS

-232 GIVIG
+232 GVIIG
-237 VLMMKM
+237 TMMLDM
-243 KAGEALNVF
+243 TASTALEVF
-252 ALLTIG
+252 AILTIG

-269 ISITAGL
+269 IAITAGL
-276 VVTRVASEEESNHLG
+276 IVTRVASEDEEQHLG
-291 KDISFQLLGQPR
+291 KDIALQLLAQPR
-303 AFIIAAVLLTLFA
+303 AFIIASLLMAMLG
-316 LVPGMPGIPFT
+316 LVPGLPTVPFLVLASCS
-327 IMAAATGLIGYGLN
+327 MAVGWGLV
-341 RTARLK
+341 RSARMK
-347 AEGKLQPLPN
+347 AEGRIMPVDEDVPVSDEQ
-357 APASQEEVKEQR
+357 VREQR
-369 DKRIQAQRMQEGQS
+369 DKRIQTQKMQEGQS

-393 ALEVAADLI
+393 ALEVSADLI

-411 SKFLGEMIPMMR
+411 SKFLGEMVPMMR

-440 GNETDMPPGSYLIMI
+440 GNETDMPAGSYLIMI

-466 QEKVLV
+466 LDKVLV
-472 NDTVERLR
+472 NDTAERLR
-480 LLNIEGEPATNPA
+480 LLNIEGETATNPA

-498 AWIDI
+498 AWIDAE
-503 QYQEVAEQAGL
+503 YKEVAEQAGL

-537 FVGIQETMNML
+537 FVGIQEVMNML

-569 FQLTDILRRLIEE
+569 FQLTDILRRLVEE

-593 QALAEWGQVEHD
+593 QSLAEWGQVEHD

-611 YVRAALKRYISHK
+611 YVRSALKRYISHK

>member
-1 MRAGPKLLQWP
+1 
-12 LAMKNFIAVLT
+12 MKNFIAVLT

-28 QMIGRYSDVILA
+28 QTISRYSDLMVA
-40 GLVMTIISMLIIP
+40 GLIVVIIGMLIIP
-53 LPYFALDLLIVLNI
+53 IPPVLLDLLIVLNMA
-67 SISVLLLLL
+67 ISVLLLLL
-76 AMYIPNALHLASF
+76 AIYIPNALHIASF
-89 PSLLLITTLFRLA
+89 PSLLLITTLFRLS

-120 IQAFGNFVVKG
+120 IKAFGDFVVQG
-131 NLVVGIVIFLILT
+131 NLVVGLVIFLILT
-144 IIQFLVI
+144 IINFLVI

-185 FDMDEARRKRNDLN
+185 LDMDEARKKRNDLS

-210 AMKFVKGDA
+210 AMKFVKGDS
-219 IAGLIITAINIVA
+219 IAGLIITAINIIA
-232 GIVIG
+232 GIIIG
-237 VLMMKM
+237 TTMLDMT
-243 KAGEALNVF
+243 AGEALQVF

-269 ISITAGL
+269 IAITAGL
-276 VVTRVASEEESNHLG
+276 IVTRVASEEEDQHLG
-291 KDISFQLLGQPR
+291 QDIALQLLAQPR
-303 AFIIAAVLLTLFA
+303 AFIISATLLVMLG
-316 LVPGMPGIPFT
+316 LVPGLPLIPFLVLA
-327 IMAAATGLIGYGLN
+327 IMSGLVGYGLIRSN
-341 RTARLK
+341 KLK
-347 AEGKLQPLPN
+347 AEGRLMPQDDEGGVSDEQ
-357 APASQEEVKEQR
+357 AKEQR
-369 DKRIQAQRMQEGQS
+369 DKRIESQRMQEGQS

-402 PLVEDTGDG
+402 PLVEDGGEG
-411 SKFLGEMIPMMR
+411 SRFLGEMVPMMR

-440 GNETDMPPGSYLIMI
+440 GNETDMPAGSYLIMI
-455 NEIPLVMGTVS
+455 NEIPLVMGTVNID
-466 QEKVLV
+466 KVLV
-472 NDTVERLR
+472 NDTAERLR
-480 LLNIEGEPATNPA
+480 LLNIEGETATNPA
-493 NGNEC
+493 NNNEC
-498 AWIDI
+498 AWIDAE
-503 QYQEVAEQAGL
+503 YKDVAEQAGL
-514 TTWDAAGY
+514 TTWDSAGY

-529 VLRKNGAE
+529 VLRKNAAE
-537 FVGIQETMNML
+537 FVGIQEVMNML

-569 FQLTDILRRLIEE
+569 FQLTDILRRLVEE

-593 QALAEWGQVEHD
+593 QSLAEWGQVEHD

-611 YVRAALKRYISHK
+611 YVRSALKRYISHK

>member
-1 MRAGPKLLQWP
+1 
-12 LAMKNFIAVLT
+12 MKNFIAVLT
-23 TGDLR
+23 TGDL
-28 QMIGRYSDVILA
+28 QQTIGRYSDLLLAFLIVIIL
-40 GLVMTIISMLIIP
+40 GMLIVPVPPFI
-53 LPYFALDLLIVLNI
+53 LDILMVINI
-67 SISVLLLLL
+67 SISVILLLL
-76 AMYIPNALHLASF
+76 AIYIPNALHLASF
-89 PSLLLITTLFRLA
+89 PSLLLVTTLFRLG
-102 LNVSSTRLILLT
+102 LNVATTRLILLE
-114 AKAGEV
+114 AHAGEV
-120 IQAFGNFVVKG
+120 VVAFGKFVVQG
-131 NLVVGIVIFLILT
+131 NLVVGVVMFLVLT
-144 IIQFLVI
+144 IINFLVI
-151 TKGAERVAEVAARFT
+151 TKGAERVSEVAARFT

-185 FDMDEARRKRNDLN
+185 FDMDEARRRRNDLS
-199 RESQLFGSMDG
+199 RESQLHGSMDG

-219 IAGLIITAINIVA
+219 VAGLIITAINIVA
-232 GIVIG
+232 GVIIG
-237 VLMMKM
+237 TTMLGMP
-243 KAGEALNVF
+243 ASEALGIY
-252 ALLTIG
+252 AILTIG

-264 IPALL
+264 IPAIL
-269 ISITAGL
+269 ISVTAGFI
-276 VVTRVASEEESNHLG
+276 VTRVASEDSEQHLG
-291 KDISFQLLGQPR
+291 KDISIQLLAQPKSFMISA
-303 AFIIAAVLLTLFA
+303 AFLATIGLI
-316 LVPGMPGIPFT
+316 PGMPGIPFT
-327 IMAAATGLIGYGLN
+327 VVAGVIGATGYGLA
-341 RTARLK
+341 RSKRLK
-347 AEGKLQPLPN
+347 AEGKLMPQPGEGP
-357 APASQEEVKEQR
+357 PSEEEVKQQR
-369 DKRIQAQRMQEGQS
+369 EKRIQNQKMQEGQAA
-383 QQMLPVVTPI
+383 QMLPVVTPI

-402 PLVEDTGDG
+402 PLVEDTGEG
-411 SKFLGEMIPMMR
+411 SKFLGEMVPMMR

-466 QEKVLV
+466 LNKVLV
-472 NDTVERLR
+472 NDTAERLR
-480 LLNIEGEPATNPA
+480 LLNIEGETATNPA

-498 AWIDI
+498 AWIDAE
-503 QYQEVAEQAGL
+503 YKDVAEQAGL

-529 VLRKNGAE
+529 VLRKNAAE
-537 FVGIQETMNML
+537 FVGIQEVMNML

-569 FQLTDILRRLIEE
+569 FQLTDILRRLVEE

-593 QALAEWGQVEHD
+593 QSLAEWGQVEHD

-611 YVRAALKRYISHK
+611 YVRSALKRYISHK